1 MFGIRRRGSERDEK
15 LTTFKTFLIV
25 SLALLSTGAFAYGEK
40 TTEKM
45 VDSAVWLAPPSLK
58 GMLTVFRKDI
68 LAGTK
73 ENLEAWTGKPDG
85 ELYAA
90 LEEEMALLPRL
101 ASKQSSFEQI
111 AYHFGKV
118 AALVFLLDDPFRN
131 NEDSRVKEISSDY
144 KEYMERKVTKHIL
157 TFEGYASPAF
167 ETPVSGYFEKRK
179 AAFPRYVESV
189 LYCYFPAGER
199 VSSKTFDDRSNA
211 FGVSQIVLSKSVSDA
226 AKVWLHVWKSM
237 DGDVSGTPFLK
248 DKEKG
253 KEKGKEK

>member
-1 MFGIRRRGSERDEK
+1 MFGIRRRGGYRDEK
-15 LTTFKTFLIV
+15 LKILRAFLVLSIV
-25 SLALLSTGAFAYGEK
+25 LLSTGAFAYGEK

-58 GMLTVFRKDI
+58 GLLTAFRKDT
-68 LAGTK
+68 LSGVRET
-73 ENLEAWTGKPDG
+73 LDTQSGKQDVD
-85 ELYAA
+85 LCLA
-90 LEEEMALLPRL
+90 LEEEMALLPKL

-111 AYHFGKV
+111 AFHFGKV

-144 KEYMERKVTKHIL
+144 KEYMERKVAKHIL

-167 ETPVSGYFEKRK
+167 EIPVSGYFEKRK

-189 LYCYFPAGER
+189 LFCYFPSGER

-248 DKEKG
+248 DKDKG